1 LSYNALIK
9 NWPPPPRPMTANP
22 MQTSKMNNAF
32 TYSDSGEIA
41 EYCDLNMRILTRE
54 RQKITQRGRLTGDED
69 LRLDEI
75 DAELEYWEDILN
87 ELE

>member
-1 LSYNALIK
+1 
-9 NWPPPPRPMTANP
+9 
-22 MQTSKMNNAF
+22 MNISF
-32 TYSDSGEIA
+32 TYSDPVEVA
-41 EYCDLNMRILTRE
+41 EYCELNMRILTRE

-87 ELE
+87 DLE

>member
-1 LSYNALIK
+1 
-9 NWPPPPRPMTANP
+9 
-22 MQTSKMNNAF
+22 MNSSFA
-32 TYSDSGEIA
+32 YSDSVDVA
-41 EYCDLNMRILTRE
+41 EYCDLNMRILMRE

-87 ELE
+87 DLE

>member
-1 LSYNALIK
+1 
-9 NWPPPPRPMTANP
+9 
-22 MQTSKMNNAF
+22 MNSSF
-32 TYSDSGEIA
+32 TYSNPVEVA
-41 EYCDLNMRILTRE
+41 EYCELNMRILTRE

>member
-1 LSYNALIK
+1 
-9 NWPPPPRPMTANP
+9 
-22 MQTSKMNNAF
+22 MNSSF
-32 TYSDSGEIA
+32 TYSDSTEVE
-41 EYCDLNMRILTRE
+41 EYCDLNMRILMRE

-87 ELE
+87 DLE

>member
-1 LSYNALIK
+1 MAAVHDGN
-9 NWPPPPRPMTANP
+9 PPKQIVMKPSTM
-22 MQTSKMNNAF
+22 S
-32 TYSDSGEIA
+32 YSDTVEVA
-41 EYCDLNMRILTRE
+41 EYCGLHMRVLRRE

-87 ELE
+87 ELGVN

>member
-1 LSYNALIK
+1 
-9 NWPPPPRPMTANP
+9 
-22 MQTSKMNNAF
+22 MNSSF
-32 TYSDSGEIA
+32 IYSDPTEVA

-87 ELE
+87 DLE

>member
-1 LSYNALIK
+1 MMASPI
-9 NWPPPPRPMTANP
+9 
-22 MQTSKMNNAF
+22 QTSKMNNSF

-41 EYCDLNMRILTRE
+41 EYCDLNMRILMRE

>member
-1 LSYNALIK
+1 
-9 NWPPPPRPMTANP
+9 
-22 MQTSKMNNAF
+22 MQTRMYVNMKYA
-32 TYSDSGEIA
+32 DPAEVA
-41 EYCDLNMRILTRE
+41 EYCDLNMRILMRE
-54 RQKITQRGRLTGDED
+54 RQKITLRGRLTGDED

>member
-1 LSYNALIK
+1 MKPSTMY
-9 NWPPPPRPMTANP
+9 
-22 MQTSKMNNAF
+22 
-32 TYSDSGEIA
+32 YSDSAEIV
-41 EYCDLNMRILTRE
+41 EYCGLYMSILRRE

-87 ELE
+87 DLE